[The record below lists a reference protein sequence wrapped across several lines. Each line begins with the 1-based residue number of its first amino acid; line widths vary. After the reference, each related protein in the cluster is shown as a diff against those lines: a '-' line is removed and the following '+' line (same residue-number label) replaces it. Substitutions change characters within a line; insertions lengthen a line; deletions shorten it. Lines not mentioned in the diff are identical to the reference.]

1 MGYRVAMT
9 GTTPAPRAYLLGAEL
24 RRARNESGLG
34 LREIARQLNLSHSVI
49 VRWESGDRAPTTE
62 SVSAYMACLRA
73 TSAERE
79 RIIEM
84 AREAA
89 EEPVNSV
96 SVGATGAA
104 EQRAALIQLE
114 RAAVEIIDVSPVVFP
129 GLVQTDEYMR
139 AIIGRGMPPAE
150 IDALVTLRLGRQHVI
165 TRDRAPV
172 KYTAIL
178 LESVL
183 YQPIGSHA
191 ILADQLR
198 WILKLG
204 ARDNVDIRVIPT
216 SAGWTPAHAGSF
228 LLLKFAAADPVVL
241 LEHYR
246 SSAFLRHAGDVHEY
260 TSARE
265 DLWHVVL
272 SAAES
277 AALIADAINRMEM
290 T

>member
-1 MGYRVAMT
+1 MT
-9 GTTPAPRAYLLGAEL
+9 GTTPAPLAYLLGAEL
-24 RRARNESGLG
+24 TRARRESGLG
-34 LREIARQLNLSHSVI
+34 LREVARQLDLSHSVI
-49 VRWESGDRAPTTE
+49 VRWEKGERVPTTE
-62 SVSAYMACLRA
+62 GVSAYLACLRVS
-73 TSAERE
+73 SAERE

-114 RAAVEIIDVSPVVFP
+114 RAAVEVIDVSPVVFP

-139 AIIGRGMPPAE
+139 AIIGRGVPSNE

-165 TRDRAPV
+165 TRDRDPV

-183 YQPIGSHA
+183 HQPIGSPA

-198 WILKLG
+198 WILKLIERG
-204 ARDNVDIRVIPT
+204 NVDIRVIPT
-216 SAGWTPAHAGSF
+216 SAGWTPAHAGAF

-241 LEHYR
+241 VEHYK
-246 SSAFLRHAGDVHEY
+246 SSAFLRHTGDVQEY
-260 TSARE
+260 MSARE
-265 DLWHVVL
+265 DLRHVVL
-272 SAAES
+272 SAADS
-277 AALIADAINRMEM
+277 AGLITDAINRMEM